1 VPSEVRKVDANL
13 RVLSLSRNMLAAVPT
28 FLSIFRS
35 LKSLNLSHNRI
46 GACCVRCCFVFY
58 IKKFFFIP
66 VTLPDE
72 LKVLERIE
80 TLDISYVRA

>member
-1 VPSEVRKVDANL
+1 MQICACC
-13 RVLSLSRNMLAAVPT
+13 LSRGTCSPPSQLSWQFSGHSNHSISVTTESVRVVRTLLRCE
-28 FLSIFRS
+28 FLI
-35 LKSLNLSHNRI
+35 L
-46 GACCVRCCFVFY
+46 
-58 IKKFFFIP
+58 FIP